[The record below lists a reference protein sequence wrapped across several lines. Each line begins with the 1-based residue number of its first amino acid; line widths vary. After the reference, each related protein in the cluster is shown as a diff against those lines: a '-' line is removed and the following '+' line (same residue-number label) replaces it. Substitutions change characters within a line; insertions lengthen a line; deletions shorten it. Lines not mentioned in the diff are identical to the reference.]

1 MAKKKTAKQAGKGKD
16 ARTEIA
22 WVELTRMNPAPYNPR
37 KTLAPGDAE
46 WERLVRSIDEFGYVE
61 VMVWNR
67 RTGHL
72 VGGHQRYNVLR
83 HRGVTRAQV
92 SVVDLDEARE
102 KALNLALNKVRGQW
116 DQQALAD
123 LLNEL
128 GGLEDFDVT
137 LTGFDEDECRRICE
151 ESARL
156 MDQVILDQK
165 DDEKAPAALDASPQL
180 AEMQYRIII
189 ECRDERQQRR
199 LIERFE
205 SEGINYKAMIV

>member
-1 MAKKKTAKQAGKGKD
+1 MAKKKTSKRAGKGVD

-22 WVELTRMNPAPYNPR
+22 WVDLKRMNPAPYNPR

-116 DQQALAD
+116 DHEALAD

-128 GGLEDFDVT
+128 GGLDGFDVT

-156 MDQVILDQK
+156 MDQVILEPDG
-165 DDEKAPAALDASPQL
+165 DPDGGGGGASTRV
-180 AEMQYRIII
+180 AEERYRIVV
-189 ECRDERQQRR
+189 ECSSERQRAR
-199 LIERFE
+199 LMRKFE
-205 SEGINYKAMIV
+205 AEGLNCTAAG